1 MYVFFFSARAFCLSE
16 AQAELV
22 KRAHAPAGHLRLQS
36 ENLGRRRR
44 RAGSASRAQWC
55 TLGKMHCA
63 PSSVSRA
70 PWERCTVCLVLYL
83 AHLEKDALFTSLGGK
98 HVLCTLS
105 GGKQTGR
112 GKREWYWRSQ
122 RLQYSSW
129 FWDPESFPIYI
140 TGALNLWFEN
150 LGHFWVFSSDVLF

>member
-1 MYVFFFSARAFCLSE
+1 MYVQAGNVRFFFSDRAFCLSE

-83 AHLEKDALFTSLGGK
+83 AHLGKDAVCTLLGGK
-98 HVLCTLS
+98 HVLCTLALVENRQREGS
-105 GGKQTGR
+105 ESDIEGVR
-112 GKREWYWRSQ
+112 GCNTVRGSETPKASQ
-122 RLQYSSW
+122 S
-129 FWDPESFPIYI
+129 
-140 TGALNLWFEN
+140 T
-150 LGHFWVFSSDVLF
+150 